1 MTDIGPGEYWA
12 ATIWRGRA
20 PGQPT
25 TSGRA
30 ETRIGPPDLLSVREC
45 RPVSEATDVFVLVP
59 VRAYVNRVTV
69 TAEPDL
75 PLHRVGVAV
84 GERDELD
91 ASFGNRTADE
101 LIDEG
106 APTVAEIEVVSG
118 DHLLRP

>member
-12 ATIWRGRA
+12 ATIWSGRA
-20 PGQPT
+20 TGQPT

-30 ETRIGPPDLLSVREC
+30 EARIGSPICCQCGEC
-45 RPVSEATDVFVLVP
+45 GPVCEATDVFALVP
-59 VRAYVNRVTV
+59 VRAHVNRVTV
-69 TAEPDL
+69 TAEPDP
-75 PLHRVGVAV
+75 PLHGVAVAV

-91 ASFGNRTADE
+91 APFGNRTADE

-106 APTVAEIEVVSG
+106 APTVAEIEVVGG